1 MGRTVL
7 TSQRLQSVDGQT
19 LTFTGFDSVNG
30 MQVKNVGIQVVLVK
44 CTSSPDAI
52 NVKIPS
58 VADPFNRLGDVLK
71 SVSNTDGI
79 VAFGPFTVPTIWG
92 DGASQLFIDG
102 TGSTGSPLIAV
113 IEVG

>member
-1 MGRTVL
+1 MARTVL
-7 TSQRLQSVDGQT
+7 TSQRLQSIGGQGV
-19 LTFTGFDSVNG
+19 TFAAFDQVNG

-44 CTSSPDAI
+44 CTTSPDAV
-52 NVKIPS
+52 NVKVLSTI
-58 VADPFNRLGDVLK
+58 DPFNRLGDQLK
-71 SVSNTDGI
+71 SVSFTDGV
-79 VAFGPFTVPTIWG
+79 VAFGPYVVPTIWG